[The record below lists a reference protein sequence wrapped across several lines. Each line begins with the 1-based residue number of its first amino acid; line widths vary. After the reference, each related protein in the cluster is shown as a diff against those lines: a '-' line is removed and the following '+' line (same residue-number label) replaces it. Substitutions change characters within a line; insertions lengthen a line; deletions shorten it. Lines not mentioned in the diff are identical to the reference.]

1 MLERILPGAS
11 QLQNYHPLLVH
22 FPIAFIYGAALL
34 YFLASIAASE
44 RLKWTALWML
54 MLGALGAAAAVA
66 SGFYAATGLMVSQS
80 VRHELLRNHKHLMVA
95 ASAVTGVLTVWAI
108 ATRPMPT
115 RGRYL
120 FLVGLDSTARP
131 DSSRR
136 RPGRRDGLQLQRR
149 RLRLR
154 ATDRFPEVV
163 FSKLAHPRQG
173 VNYSACQRR
182 P

>member
-22 FPIAFIYGAALL
+22 FPIAFIYGAAAM

-95 ASAVTGVLTVWAI
+95 ASAVTGVLTIWAI

-120 FLVGLDSTARP
+120 FLVGLVALL
-131 DSSRR
+131 
-136 RPGRRDGLQLQRR
+136 GLIAAGADLGGEMVYSYN
-149 RLRLR
+149 
-154 ATDRFPEVV
+154 A
-163 FSKLAHPRQG
+163 G
-173 VNYSACQRR
+173 GSACAQ
-182 P
+182 PIDFGK